1 MSHDPQL
8 DVGAEVMVPDKSIL
22 AAAKL
27 SAAGIKGVPSAEQLG
42 ASIAVE
48 LHKKAAA
55 AAAALQQQNEEI
67 QRRTQ
72 ALLAS

>member
-1 MSHDPQL
+1 M
-8 DVGAEVMVPDKSIL
+8 APDKSIL
-22 AAAKL
+22 AAAKLRLGSTL
-27 SAAGIKGVPSAEQLG
+27 SAAGIKGVPSAEQFG
-42 ASIAVE
+42 ASMAEE